1 MKKIQDIKSR
11 TIFFVAMALCLIF
24 AACKKEEY
32 YIDSGVHNGRYD
44 GSIYQYL
51 KEKPIYFDT
60 LSQVIDAAEMRDFFE
75 NEEVTF
81 FAPPSSSIY
90 KAVKSLNEYLRND
103 GKDTVRALTQI
114 KPEVW
119 RELLS
124 LYVFEGKYMLKDFA
138 QLDTLD
144 LDAYSGQGFASL
156 GGRPMNIGVIYNDAG
171 NVKYSGYRQL
181 WLSYINDF
189 SSPKTSLIN
198 IPVASSNIEPRNG
211 AVHVLQF
218 RNHIFGFT
226 SSNFILS
233 ATSKGIE
240 PAESQQD

>member
-1 MKKIQDIKSR
+1 MKKIIQKNSG
-11 TIFFVAMALCLIF
+11 TSLFVVLMLCLIL
-24 AACKKEEY
+24 ASCKKEDY
-32 YIDSGVHNGRYD
+32 YIDSGVHD
-44 GSIYQYL
+44 GTYEGSVYQYL
-51 KEKPIYFDT
+51 KSKPAYFDT
-60 LSQVIDAAEMRDFFE
+60 LSQVIDVAGMQDVFE
-75 NEEVTF
+75 NEEITF

-90 KAVKSLNEYLRND
+90 KAVKSLNQYLRND
-103 GKDTVRALTQI
+103 GKDTVSSLSQI

-124 LYVFEGKYMLKDFA
+124 LYIFEGKYMLKDFA

-144 LDAYSGQGFASL
+144 LDAYAGQGFVSSA
-156 GGRPMNIGVIYNDAG
+156 GRPMNIGVIYNDAG

-211 AVHVLQF
+211 AIHVLQY
-218 RNHIFGFT
+218 RNHLFGFT
-226 SSNFILS
+226 SSNFILA
-233 ATSKGIE
+233 ATSKGIT
-240 PAESQQD
+240 PLESEQD